1 MVQESKVH
9 IESWTYSNVTTLEG
23 FSAVNLSAE
32 PDGYILLYAIH
43 TRKYHLGVANR
54 LSVISV
60 TGVLKSA
67 HTV

>member
-1 MVQESKVH
+1 MAQESKVR
-9 IESWTYSNVTTLEG
+9 IEPWTYSNVTPPEG
-23 FSAVNLSAE
+23 FSAANLSAE

-43 TRKYHLGVANR
+43 TGKYHLSVANR